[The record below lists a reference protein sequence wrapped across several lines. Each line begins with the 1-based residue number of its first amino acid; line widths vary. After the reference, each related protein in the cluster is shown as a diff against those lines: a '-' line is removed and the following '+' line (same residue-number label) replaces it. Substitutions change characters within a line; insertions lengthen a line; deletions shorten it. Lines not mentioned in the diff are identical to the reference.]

1 MPEKGLVKRVVS
13 DIVAPF
19 VGTNLVVYCDNYF
32 TSGTLVDMLAK
43 DKIYLIGSRVA
54 GFPDSLKTVT
64 PPKGIYVSE
73 SVDGKNK
80 IVSFVTV
87 FPGLWTVV
95 FRLQPEGI
103 QREQSPP
110 PHPPTLTRL

>member
-19 VGTNLVVYCDNYF
+19 VGTNLVYCDNYF
-32 TSGTLVDMLAK
+32 TSGTLVDILAK
-43 DKIYLIGSRVA
+43 DKVYLIVSRAA

-87 FPGLWTVV
+87 FPETMDSSV
-95 FRLQPEGI
+95 
-103 QREQSPP
+103 
-110 PHPPTLTRL
+110 